1 MIGPV
6 MSDCEIFGFD
16 FASELIHLY
25 YSSNCMASH
34 YDLLYGMV
42 ERWFDISIIKSGLF
56 KSSLLCVRKYSL
68 VCLEPLPG

>member
-25 YSSNCMASH
+25 YGSNCMATH

-42 ERWFDISIIKSGLF
+42 ECWFDISIIVVF
-56 KSSLLCVRKYSL
+56 
-68 VCLEPLPG
+68 